1 MIDASEDQ
9 PSAKVTRWAS
19 PLIGPYKITHSHGA
33 PLALVQLGLQ
43 KHSNQQDSG
52 AQNSAANEK
61 LANEKLRGARLTRL
75 DRSSAT
81 SFRSGISRLAEGD
94 RLAAKPIRR
103 SVACVLIN
111 PDCGQ

>member
-43 KHSNQQDSG
+43 KHSNQQNSG

-61 LANEKLRGARLTRL
+61 LTGARLTRL

-111 PDCGQ
+111 PDRGQ